1 MTKAKADEMLLR
13 IHQAVVGNGVKGL
26 SQRMIEVEEYI
37 KDHPRICPLEKRASD
52 IWKIRAVEMSII
64 GILLT
69 VVQVVLRLLKV
80 L

>member
-1 MTKAKADEMLLR
+1 MTKTKADEF
-13 IHQAVVGNGVKGL
+13 IIKIYQAVIGNGVPGL
-26 SQRMIEVEEYI
+26 CKRMEDVENYI
-37 KDHPRICPLEKRASD
+37 KDHPRICPLEKKNSD

-69 VVQVVLRLLKV
+69 AVQVVMRLLKW